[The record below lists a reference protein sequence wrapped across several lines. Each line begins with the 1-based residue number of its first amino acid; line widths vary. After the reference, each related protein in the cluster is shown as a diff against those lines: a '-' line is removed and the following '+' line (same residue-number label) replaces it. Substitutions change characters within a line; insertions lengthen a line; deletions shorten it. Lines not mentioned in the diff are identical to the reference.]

1 MLPQVLAA
9 LLLRQSQML
18 LQQRL
23 VLLQRTLALQ
33 SLHEHALPQGR

>member
-23 VLLQRTLALQ
+23 VLLQRTRALQ